1 MKKYETPELE
11 IRILTVEDII
21 TTSGGDI
28 EGAEI

>member
-11 IRILTVEDII
+11 IRLLNLEDII
-21 TTSGGDI
+21 TTSGGEI